1 MNAGNPLT
9 QRTLDTLDLIGIVPQ
24 GLTDQQKNT
33 LGSEAISLFRQGR
46 VEAVAMATGPPHCN
60 IIIL

>member
-1 MNAGNPLT
+1 MNAGDPVT

-33 LGSEAISLFRQGR
+33 LGSEAISLFGQGLGRWPTHVNALGCRQ
-46 VEAVAMATGPPHCN
+46 
-60 IIIL
+60 